1 MRRTSSRER
10 SVTGEHYAGDH
21 RVPQLT
27 GASSLVPSSHEVCRF
42 FGGSRIERS
51 NPPSNFV
58 GEDRLES
65 SHQ

>member
-1 MRRTSSRER
+1 MRRIPSRKR

-27 GASSLVPSSHEVCRF
+27 GASSLVSSGHEIRRL

-51 NPPSNFV
+51 NPPPNFV